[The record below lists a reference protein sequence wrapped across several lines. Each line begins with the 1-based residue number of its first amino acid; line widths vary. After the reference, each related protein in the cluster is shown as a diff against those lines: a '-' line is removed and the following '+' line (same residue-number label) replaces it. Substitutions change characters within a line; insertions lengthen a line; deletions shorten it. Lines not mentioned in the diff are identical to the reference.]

1 MAFEVNNA
9 LGGSIRCKIVTI
21 IDKNINKQLVCTIKI
36 PVFIN
41 AEKNLRQIPR
51 LQFQKPYWDLL
62 EATL

>member
-21 IDKNINKQLVCTIKI
+21 IDKNINKQLACTIKI

-41 AEKNLRQIPR
+41 AEKKTSNNS
-51 LQFQKPYWDLL
+51 K
-62 EATL
+62 TSTNK